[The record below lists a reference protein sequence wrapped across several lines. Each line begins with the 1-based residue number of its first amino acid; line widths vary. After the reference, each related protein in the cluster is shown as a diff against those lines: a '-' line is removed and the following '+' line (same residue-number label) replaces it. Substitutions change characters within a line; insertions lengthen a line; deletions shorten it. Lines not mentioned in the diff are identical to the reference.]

1 MKVLVFGQTGQVARA
16 LALYDG
22 VTTLDRAKANLSDA
36 AQLER
41 HIAETDADAV
51 INAAA
56 YTAVDQA
63 ESEPELAMAINGV
76 APDVMARAAAARRL
90 PFLHIS
96 TDYVFDG
103 SGDAP
108 WRPGDLTQPQ
118 NTYGRTKLAG
128 EEVVRAVG
136 GSHAILR
143 TAWVFSEHG
152 NNFVKTML
160 RLGEARESLNVVDDQ
175 IGGPTPARDI
185 ADALMVMARAMVDG
199 QEGGTY
205 HFAGKPHVS
214 WAEFARKIMGEA
226 GLATQIHGITSAGY
240 PTSAPRPANSRL
252 DCTDLTTDF
261 DIAPADWQAG
271 LSRVV
276 AILKEGRQE

>member
-16 LALYDG
+16 LALHDG
-22 VTTLDRAKANLSDA
+22 VTTLDRAKADLSVA

-41 HIAETDADAV
+41 QIAETDADV
-51 INAAA
+51 IINAAA

-63 ESEPELAMAINGV
+63 ESEPDLAMMINGV
-76 APDVMARAAAARRL
+76 APGIMARAAAAREL

-108 WRPGDLTQPQ
+108 WRPDDPTRPQ

-128 EEVVRAVG
+128 EEAVRAAG
-136 GSHAILR
+136 GPHAILR

-160 RLGEARESLNVVDDQ
+160 RLGETRDSLNVVGDQ

-185 ADALMVMARAMVDG
+185 AEALMVMARAMVDG
-199 QEGGTY
+199 QKGGTY
-205 HFAGKPHVS
+205 HFAGEPHVS
-214 WAEFARKIMGEA
+214 WAEFARRIMDEA
-226 GLATQIHGITSAGY
+226 GLSTQIYGITSAEY
-240 PTSAPRPANSRL
+240 PTPAPRPANSRL
-252 DCTDLTTDF
+252 DCADLTTDF
-261 DIAPADWQAG
+261 GIAPADWQAG

-276 AILKEGRQE
+276 AILKEGQQE

>member
-16 LALYDG
+16 LALRDG
-22 VTTLDRAKANLSDA
+22 VTTLNRVEADLTDA
-36 AQLER
+36 GALER
-41 HIAETDADAV
+41 HIAGTDADV
-51 INAAA
+51 IINAAA
-56 YTAVDQA
+56 YTAVDRA
-63 ESEPELAMAINGV
+63 ETAPDLAMIINGV
-76 APDVMARAAAARRL
+76 APGVMARAAAARRL

-108 WRPGDLTQPQ
+108 WRADDPTRPQ

-128 EEVVRAVG
+128 EEAVRAAD

-160 RLGEARESLNVVDDQ
+160 RLGKTRESLNVVEDQ
-175 IGGPTPARDI
+175 IGGPTPAWDI
-185 ADALMVMARAMVDG
+185 ATALMVMARAMVGG
-199 QEGGTY
+199 QQGGTY
-205 HFAGKPHVS
+205 HFAGAPHVS
-214 WAEFARKIMGEA
+214 WAEFTRRIMDEA
-226 GLATQIHGITSAGY
+226 GLTTQIHGITSAEY
-240 PTSAPRPANSRL
+240 PTLASRPANSRL
-252 DCTDLTTDF
+252 DCANLTADF
-261 DIAPADWQAG
+261 GIAPSDWQDG

-276 AILKEGRQE
+276 AILEKGQLE